1 MSTVNKDYIGI
12 IRNVN
17 GCVRFVKEEIQQK
30 TALVEDLKAMLEN
43 PNRTIFDLQS
53 RMDMEFLPSERTSI
67 NYLAPYSYSSSYV
80 SGVSYPKAPTFD
92 EYEAELEKK
101 REEYTQEYENRFA
114 DLKTENLQDYNT
126 KIKEHVENDMANL
139 NKDKKND
146 F

>member
-53 RMDMEFLPSERTSI
+53 KMDMEFLPSERTSI

-80 SGVSYPKAPTFD
+80 SGV
-92 EYEAELEKK
+92 
-101 REEYTQEYENRFA
+101 
-114 DLKTENLQDYNT
+114 
-126 KIKEHVENDMANL
+126 
-139 NKDKKND
+139 
-146 F
+146 

>member
-53 RMDMEFLPSERTSI
+53 NMDMEFLPSERTSI
-67 NYLAPYSYSSSYV
+67 NYLAPY
-80 SGVSYPKAPTFD
+80 
-92 EYEAELEKK
+92 
-101 REEYTQEYENRFA
+101 
-114 DLKTENLQDYNT
+114 
-126 KIKEHVENDMANL
+126 
-139 NKDKKND
+139 
-146 F
+146 